1 MAVDRLPGGVREF
14 ADYLNALLTRLDQ
27 GGGWC
32 GVFWQRDPEG
42 MRACLDGREV
52 PPWDVVEALL
62 HDLGAAYGPE
72 AATGEAERARTLHG
86 ASLAAYD
93 ARPGGRDALGHRLD
107 VMLREQ
113 RRAADRQ
120 ADLGRRLE
128 TAATREEADSLRLD
142 LAWAHDDH
150 ERATARCAEL
160 RRRMEALDHRAM
172 RPLAEGA
179 GDFRAAAAGDGGWAG
194 ETGGG
199 REGYGDRG
207 ASGPPSPGAGDFRA
221 PGPVDGEWPGETA
234 STAVRGT
241 DRDGEASG
249 QGAEGHPVGGGGWPE
264 GRDASGVPVGG
275 PGWPEGR
282 GASGPDGAGG
292 GPSGAGAE
300 WPEVRRV
307 DPARARSARWPEGR
321 DASGVPVGGPGWP
334 EGPGASGPDGTG
346 GGPGG
351 AGAEWPGE
359 ARRVEPAR
367 LRSVGWAEGRD
378 ASGVPVGDAGWPEG
392 RAGSGPDAARGDP
405 GDARTEWPEAHRVA
419 PARWPE
425 GRDASGVPVS
435 EPGRPAGSDAGSPG
449 AGAQAPSVE
458 ARREPSRVEGTAAD
472 GGSAT
477 AGPWAGGGDAGGG
490 FVWPDGRPG
499 PEGHGFGS
507 RADARPPADSAAPH
521 LPVAEEPHPAAGQ
534 SEAPVKQRAR
544 RRPRGSARFAGVMD
558 VQEASAGTASAPAPA
573 TSRRGPRGARF
584 AGATAAGP
592 PADTPSRRDVPDETD
607 RRLTAETVA
616 ALTRLRAEGR
626 SGEAHAL
633 LVEAA
638 HWPPARYPLLADELH
653 RAGLHADWTTLLW
666 EAASLSV
673 AGLVAAADA
682 LTSAGRSADGEQML
696 RQGVVR
702 PAGEI
707 GEAVLGL
714 SEERRHREVRALL
727 DVYVRARTPEE
738 AARSAAP
745 DPQRLVPLLLE
756 AARGVSD
763 QRHWDLVHALR
774 VAGHTA

>member
-72 AATGEAERARTLHG
+72 AATGEAERARALHG

-93 ARPGGRDALGHRLD
+93 AGPGGGDALGHRLD
-107 VMLREQ
+107 VMLHEQ

-128 TAATREEADSLRLD
+128 NAATREEADSLRLD

-150 ERATARCAEL
+150 ERATARCGEL
-160 RRRMEALDHRAM
+160 RRRMEALDHRAT

-179 GDFRAAAAGDGGWAG
+179 GDFRAAGAVDGGWPG

-199 REGYGDRG
+199 AVRGREGQRDRG
-207 ASGPPSPGAGDFRA
+207 ASGPLSQGAGDFRA
-221 PGPVDGEWPGETA
+221 TGPVDGGWPGETA

-241 DRDGEASG
+241 GRDGEAVG
-249 QGAEGHPVGGGGWPE
+249 RGAEVHPVGGGGWPE
-264 GRDASGVPVGG
+264 GRVAD
-275 PGWPEGR
+275 
-282 GASGPDGAGG
+282 GPDGAGG
-292 GPSGAGAE
+292 GPGGAGAE
-300 WPEVRRV
+300 WPEARRA
-307 DPARARSARWPEGR
+307 DPARARSARWPEGL
-321 DASGVPVGGPGWP
+321 DASGVPVGDRGWP
-334 EGPGASGPDGTG
+334 EGRGASGQDGVG

-351 AGAEWPGE
+351 AGAEWPE
-359 ARRVEPAR
+359 AR
-367 LRSVGWAEGRD
+367 
-378 ASGVPVGDAGWPEG
+378 
-392 RAGSGPDAARGDP
+392 
-405 GDARTEWPEAHRVA
+405 RVA

-435 EPGRPAGSDAGSPG
+435 GPGRPDGSDAGGPG

-458 ARREPSRVEGTAAD
+458 ARREAD
-472 GGSAT
+472 GGPAT
-477 AGPWAGGGDAGGG
+477 ARPRDGGGVDGGS
-490 FVWPDGRPG
+490 VWPDGHPG
-499 PEGHGFGS
+499 PEEHGSGS
-507 RADARPPADSAAPH
+507 RAGGRPPADSAAPH
-521 LPVAEEPHPAAGQ
+521 PPVAEEPHPAAGQ
-534 SEAPVKQRAR
+534 SEDPVKQRSR

-558 VQEASAGTASAPAPA
+558 VQEASAGPAPAPA
-573 TSRRGPRGARF
+573 TSPRGPRGARF

-682 LTSAGRSADGEQML
+682 LTSAGRTADGEQML

-714 SEERRHREVRALL
+714 SEGRRHREVRALL

-774 VAGHTA
+774 VAGLPA

>member
-72 AATGEAERARTLHG
+72 AATGEAERAQTLHG

-120 ADLGRRLE
+120 ADLGRRLG

-142 LAWAHDDH
+142 LAWAHDDQ

-160 RRRMEALDHRAM
+160 RRRLEALDHRPT

-179 GDFRAAAAGDGGWAG
+179 GDFRAEGAGDGGWPG

-199 REGYGDRG
+199 AARGREGRGDRG
-207 ASGPPSPGAGDFRA
+207 ASGPLSQGAGDFGA

-241 DRDGEASG
+241 DRDGEA
-249 QGAEGHPVGGGGWPE
+249 V
-264 GRDASGVPVGG
+264 
-275 PGWPEGR
+275 GR
-282 GASGPDGAGG
+282 GA
-292 GPSGAGAE
+292 E
-300 WPEVRRV
+300 RHQ
-307 DPARARSARWPEGR
+307 
-321 DASGVPVGGPGWP
+321 
-334 EGPGASGPDGTG
+334 
-346 GGPGG
+346 
-351 AGAEWPGE
+351 
-359 ARRVEPAR
+359 
-367 LRSVGWAEGRD
+367 
-378 ASGVPVGDAGWPEG
+378 VGD
-392 RAGSGPDAARGDP
+392 RG
-405 GDARTEWPEAHRVA
+405 
-419 PARWPE
+419 
-425 GRDASGVPVS
+425 
-435 EPGRPAGSDAGSPG
+435 
-449 AGAQAPSVE
+449 
-458 ARREPSRVEGTAAD
+458 
-472 GGSAT
+472 
-477 AGPWAGGGDAGGG
+477 
-490 FVWPDGRPG
+490 
-499 PEGHGFGS
+499 
-507 RADARPPADSAAPH
+507 
-521 LPVAEEPHPAAGQ
+521 
-534 SEAPVKQRAR
+534 QRSR

-558 VQEASAGTASAPAPA
+558 VQEASAGTAPAPA

-584 AGATAAGP
+584 AGAAAAGP
-592 PADTPSRRDVPDETD
+592 PADAPPRRDVPDATD
-607 RRLTAETVA
+607 RRLTAEIVA

-638 HWPPARYPLLADELH
+638 HWPPARYPLLADALH

-682 LTSAGRSADGEQML
+682 LTSAGRTADGEQML

-738 AARSAAP
+738 VARSAAP

-774 VAGHTA
+774 VAGLTA

>member
-72 AATGEAERARTLHG
+72 AATGEAERAWTLHG

-113 RRAADRQ
+113 RCAADRQ

-160 RRRMEALDHRAM
+160 RRRMEAPDHRAT

-179 GDFRAAAAGDGGWAG
+179 GDFRAAAAGDGGWPGETGRDAVRGREGQGDRGASGPLSRGAGDFRAAGAVDGGWRG

-199 REGYGDRG
+199 RQGYGDRG
-207 ASGPPSPGAGDFRA
+207 ASGPLSPGAGDFRA
-221 PGPVDGEWPGETA
+221 PGPVDGERPGETA

-241 DRDGEASG
+241 DRDGEVFG
-249 QGAEGHPVGGGGWPE
+249 RGAEGHPVGGGGWPE
-264 GRDASGVPVGG
+264 GRGASG
-275 PGWPEGR
+275 PEGR

-292 GPSGAGAE
+292 GPRGAGAE
-300 WPEVRRV
+300 WPE
-307 DPARARSARWPEGR
+307 
-321 DASGVPVGGPGWP
+321 
-334 EGPGASGPDGTG
+334 
-346 GGPGG
+346 
-351 AGAEWPGE
+351 
-359 ARRVEPAR
+359 
-367 LRSVGWAEGRD
+367 
-378 ASGVPVGDAGWPEG
+378 G
-392 RAGSGPDAARGDP
+392 RAASGPDAARGDP
-405 GDARTEWPEAHRVA
+405 GDVRTEWPEAHRVA

-435 EPGRPAGSDAGSPG
+435 GPGRPAGSDAGGPG
-449 AGAQAPSVE
+449 ADAQAPSVE
-458 ARREPSRVEGTAAD
+458 ARREPPRVEGTAAD

-477 AGPWAGGGDAGGG
+477 AGPRAGGG

-499 PEGHGFGS
+499 HEGHGSGS
-507 RADARPPADSAAPH
+507 RAGGRPPADSAAPDP
-521 LPVAEEPHPAAGQ
+521 PVAEEPHPARGQ

-558 VQEASAGTASAPAPA
+558 VHEASAGTVPVPAPA

-592 PADTPSRRDVPDETD
+592 PADSPSRRDVPDETD

-682 LTSAGRSADGEQML
+682 LTSAGRTADGEQML

-774 VAGHTA
+774 VAGLTA